1 MRSRVRLQRAD
12 LLKQKL
18 VDVTNGSAL
27 TVWRSAALIVLLMM
41 SACAPARVRQP
52 ATPKAMPT
60 LALVPY
66 PRELQATGGAVKLA
80 GGVRI
85 IVAEGASPEI
95 IAATSRWLDE
105 VQSVYPAPSGESF
118 AITLQGSLIA
128 EPESYQLSVQK
139 SGATIRASSDA
150 GLFYGLQ
157 TLRQLLDAQA
167 GRALP
172 LVEINDAPRFRYRGM
187 HLDVVRHFFP
197 VSFVKKYIDLMARNK
212 LNTFHWHLTDD
223 QGWRL
228 QIAQYPKLTEVGGCR
243 KETMVAKNFKPYIG
257 DNTHVCGYYTQEEA
271 REVVAY
277 ARARFITVIP
287 EIEMPGHA
295 TAAVAAYPELA
306 CTPGPF
312 EVATYWGVF
321 DDIFCPKE
329 ETFAFLDNVFGE
341 VTSLFPSLY
350 IHIGGDEVPKKRWQE
365 SALAQ
370 DLMKREGL
378 KDEHELQSYFIRR
391 VEKMLNARGRRL
403 IGWDEILEG
412 GLAPDATVM
421 SWRGTEGGI
430 AAAKQGHDVIMTPNS
445 HLYFD
450 HYQGDPAT
458 EPLAI
463 GGNSPLQKVYSF
475 DPLPPDLSPSEAQ
488 HILGAQANVW
498 TEYIAT
504 SAHVEYMV
512 FPRLLALSEVVWTP
526 AALRN
531 WVSFQARLPTRLREL
546 ARLGVNYRR

>member
-1 MRSRVRLQRAD
+1 M
-12 LLKQKL
+12 
-18 VDVTNGSAL
+18 
-27 TVWRSAALIVLLMM
+27 TVWRSAALIVLLTV

-52 ATPKAMPT
+52 VTPEAMPT
-60 LALVPY
+60 VALVPY
-66 PRELQATGGAVKLA
+66 PGELRATGGTVKLDA
-80 GGVRI
+80 GVQI
-85 IVAEGASPEI
+85 MVAGGASPEI
-95 IAATSRWLDE
+95 TAATGRWLDE
-105 VQSVYPAPSGESF
+105 VQSVYPAAPGESF
-118 AITLQGSLIA
+118 AITLESSRIG

-157 TLRQLLDAQA
+157 TLRQLLDAHA

-172 LVEINDAPRFRYRGM
+172 LVEVNDAPRFRYRGM
-187 HLDVVRHFFP
+187 HLDVARHFFP
-197 VSFVKKYIDLMARNK
+197 VSFVKKYIDLMARHK

-228 QIAQYPKLTEVGGCR
+228 QIVQYPKLTEVGGCR
-243 KETMVAKNFKPYIG
+243 KETLVAKSDPYIG
-257 DNTHVCGYYTQEEA
+257 DNTPVCGYYTQEEA
-271 REVVAY
+271 REVVQY
-277 ARARFITVIP
+277 ARERFITVIP

-295 TAAVAAYPELA
+295 TAAVAAYPDLA

-312 EVATYWGVF
+312 EVATRWGVF

-329 ETFAFLDNVFGE
+329 ETFAFIDNVLGE
-341 VTSLFPSLY
+341 VTTIFPSRY

-370 DLMKREGL
+370 GLIKREGL

-421 SWRGTEGGI
+421 SWQGTKGGI
-430 AAAKQGHDVIMTPNS
+430 AAAQQGHDVIMTPNS

-463 GGNSPLQKVYSF
+463 GGNSPLQNVYSF
-475 DPLPPDLSPSEAQ
+475 EPMPPDLSAREAL

-498 TEYIAT
+498 TEYMAT
-504 SAHVEYMV
+504 SSHVEYMV

-531 WVSFQARLPTRLREL
+531 WSSFQARLPMRLREL